1 MNMRKLLLFVAPL
14 ALAVSTVPAYA
25 ASGIEDTWSGSGTAN
40 PKNGKAE
47 SIRCKVTYRRESPK
61 VVGVNA
67 LCATSSN
74 KFRQTGSLLQ
84 VNDNRFVGDFHNS
97 QFDVSGRLN
106 VTLSGSSQSVSFTS
120 PRGTGTMSLR
130 KQ

>member
-1 MNMRKLLLFVAPL
+1 MRKLLLFVAPL
-14 ALAVSTVPAYA
+14 ALAISSLSATA
-25 ASGIEDTWSGSGTAN
+25 ASGIEGTWSGSGTAN

-84 VNDNRFVGDFHNS
+84 VNDSRYVGDFHNA
-97 QFDVSGRLN
+97 QFDVSGRLT
-106 VTLSGSSQSVSFTS
+106 VTVRGGSQSVSFSS
-120 PRGTGTMSLR
+120 PRGTGSMNLR

>member
-1 MNMRKLLLFVAPL
+1 MTMRKLLLFVAPL
-14 ALAVSTVPAYA
+14 ALAVSTVPASA
-25 ASGIEDTWSGSGTAN
+25 ASGIEGTWSGSGTAN

-67 LCATSSN
+67 LCATSSS

-84 VNDNRFVGDFHNS
+84 VSNSRYVGDFHNA
-97 QFDVSGRLN
+97 QFNVSGRIT
-106 VTLSGSSQSVSFTS
+106 VSVSGSSQRVSFTS
-120 PRGTGTMSLR
+120 PRGNGNMSLR